1 MYFIPQ
7 KKERKKRKL
16 AVSFYHRMKSILLNA
31 PAAKNVSVG
40 TEHDKKLEIMCLNM
54 QQHEIVPKAVESGFK
69 CFLTACTNTLKQSHF
84 H

>member
-1 MYFIPQ
+1 
-7 KKERKKRKL
+7 
-16 AVSFYHRMKSILLNA
+16 MKSILLNA

-69 CFLTACTNTLKQSHF
+69 CFTACTNTLKQSHF